1 MEKSIKRKSIG
12 FLALAIFLIACLL
25 ITICAPALSARAT
38 VNLPFTLVAPKN
50 VTITKADGDSPT
62 TMGFAFGITNEMNDF
77 FVGYDNAIIAG
88 TLSSY
93 LSSKGVTYADE
104 MWMLA
109 QVDWALDDVE
119 DAVSGWHYNEYWN
132 DAPLGGLG
140 QDSDGKY
147 HCSTWD
153 VVDMAVDASKTVTEA
168 WLYRGFNEY
177 DWLGN
182 ENLVGLKD
190 QLRSSQYTFENYN
203 VDGDVTIS
211 IDWTKHTIYSR
222 ARFVV
227 VLRKDEQPDSF
238 VFSDW
243 SATVAYGKD
252 AATAEPLEPGDV
264 IAPTITGLR
273 LTDEE
278 FNDNPVVAFTLTV
291 SDTLAAQKAQIA
303 AANGTLRVEVEAR
316 VKGTTE
322 WKDLHVAGEVTTGE
336 LTAALIYLAEPGQ
349 VIPAGTEIELRA
361 RYLVG
366 QAGQEDFYSNYSKVI
381 GFGSDDISIAD
392 QGTTTGTG
400 DAATEDAESAKQKCK
415 ICHFCP
421 QPLGLCIFIW
431 IAIIV
436 AVLVVGAIVAL
447 VLKKQ
452 KEKADKENR

>member
-1 MEKSIKRKSIG
+1 M
-12 FLALAIFLIACLL
+12 
-25 ITICAPALSARAT
+25 
-38 VNLPFTLVAPKN
+38 
-50 VTITKADGDSPT
+50 
-62 TMGFAFGITNEMNDF
+62 
-77 FVGYDNAIIAG
+77 
-88 TLSSY
+88 
-93 LSSKGVTYADE
+93 
-104 MWMLA
+104 
-109 QVDWALDDVE
+109 
-119 DAVSGWHYNEYWN
+119 
-132 DAPLGGLG
+132 
-140 QDSDGKY
+140 
-147 HCSTWD
+147 
-153 VVDMAVDASKTVTEA
+153 
-168 WLYRGFNEY
+168 
-177 DWLGN
+177 
-182 ENLVGLKD
+182 
-190 QLRSSQYTFENYN
+190 
-203 VDGDVTIS
+203 
-211 IDWTKHTIYSR
+211 
-222 ARFVV
+222 
-227 VLRKDEQPDSF
+227 
-238 VFSDW
+238 
-243 SATVAYGKD
+243 
-252 AATAEPLEPGDV
+252 
-264 IAPTITGLR
+264 
-273 LTDEE
+273 TDEE

-336 LTAALIYLAEPGQ
+336 LTAALIYLAEPGK

-400 DAATEDAESAKQKCK
+400 DASQEKAEKQKCK